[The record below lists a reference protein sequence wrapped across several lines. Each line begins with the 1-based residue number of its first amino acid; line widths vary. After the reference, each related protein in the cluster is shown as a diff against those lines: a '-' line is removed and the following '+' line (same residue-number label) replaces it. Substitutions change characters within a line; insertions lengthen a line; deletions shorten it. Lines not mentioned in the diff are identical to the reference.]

1 MVWGLWPNKIHLL
14 LNSSNLMFLCSRH
27 YYISQLNTD
36 KKIAVL
42 HFDIE
47 RVVKSSLSVMQDN
60 KMLEIHINHSQKGF

>member
-1 MVWGLWPNKIHLL
+1 
-14 LNSSNLMFLCSRH
+14 MFLCSRH